1 MSRLILVATALL
13 ALVACNP
20 GDDEGGSFALQ
31 LSGDNEVCEGDSCG
45 GDGTG
50 TAIIDINPDRNEV
63 CYQIGLRDVED
74 VTGAHIHVGDEGETG
89 DVLVNLR
96 YSGDN
101 DGGEDCV
108 DDVDEA
114 ILEQISEDPAGHY
127 LNVHS
132 ERYPDGAVRAQLG

>member
-101 DGGEDCV
+101 EGGEDCV
-108 DDVDEA
+108 EDVDED
-114 ILEQISEDPAGHY
+114 ILEQIAEDPAGHY